1 MIRNYLK
8 IAFRNLIRNKVYST
22 INIAGLAMGIA
33 AFLLILEY
41 VSFEKSVNQFH
52 KNLPEMYRLINL
64 DNKGNTWAEVEP
76 AWATKAKQNFSEIKD
91 YCRFADDI
99 AKGIVKTEGNKAE
112 SFRENNI
119 GYADGNFFDFF
130 SFPVLKG
137 NKKSLNQP
145 KIVFIT
151 NKIAD
156 KYFGKTDPIGKV
168 LTLSNQFGTLSYS
181 VEGVYES
188 PENSDINL
196 DMVFSLKTLENP
208 ANLNGNDWANLNND
222 DNQYINTF
230 LLLDKGADY
239 KSLEQ
244 KLSRFRE
251 ENQTDKDGIQFRLQ
265 PAANIHLAENLSDTY
280 QTSGNVK
287 YVYTLGAIAFLILLI
302 AWFNYINLSTA
313 NSLKRASEVGVRKV
327 IGATPWNLIG
337 QFLGESALVNF
348 LSFSVAILLVYI
360 LQPFFNQLIGKN
372 LSLEVLGYSP
382 VWIIGLGVF
391 LIGMLASG
399 VYTAYALSNFNPV
412 KILKGKLTKTSQ
424 GAFLRKSLV
433 VSQFSISIALM
444 LVTIVI
450 YSQLKFMQNQNLG
463 VKTSQL
469 LVIRGPEIGKDS
481 TYKVRK
487 AAFWNEISSQSF
499 VKDYALSG
507 SVPGSFYNFNTSGF
521 TQPGSKAGDELASYA
536 FTIIGDRYLN
546 VYDLKLKA
554 GRNFTPEET
563 NIEWN
568 KNSKVIMNER
578 AIQQLGFE
586 SAEDALKT
594 KIKWDER
601 YLEIIGVVKDYHH
614 TGLQKAI
621 DPIIFYPQNSSQYI
635 TISLTAD
642 NMQEKIARLEK
653 IYKNYFTDNPFD
665 YFFVDE
671 NFNKQYVS
679 EKQYSQIFTTAS
691 VWAIFIACLGL
702 FGLATFTV
710 ENRNKEI
717 GIRKVLGASVV
728 SIVGLLSKD
737 FILLIVIAILIA
749 SPLTYYF
756 MQKWLSD
763 FAYRIDISWWIFAV
777 AAGLS
782 LFIAVLTIM
791 FQGIKA
797 ALINPVKSLKSE

>member
-52 KNLPEMYRLINL
+52 TNLPEMYRLINL
-64 DNKGNTWAEVEP
+64 DAKGNTWAEVEP
-76 AWATKAKQNFSEIKD
+76 GWAPRAKQNFSEVKD
-91 YCRFADDI
+91 YCRFSDDV
-99 AKGIVKTEGNKAE
+99 AKGIVKREGNNSE

-119 GYADGNFFDFF
+119 GYADGNFFNFF
-130 SFPVLKG
+130 SFPVIKG
-137 NKKSLNQP
+137 NKSSLNQP
-145 KIVFIT
+145 KTVFIT
-151 NKIAD
+151 DKIAA
-156 KYFGKTDPIGKV
+156 KYFGKTDPIGKI

-181 VEGVYES
+181 VEGVYIA

-208 ANLNGNDWANLNND
+208 ANLNGNDWAAVNNID
-222 DNQYINTF
+222 DQYINTF
-230 LLLDKGADY
+230 LLLDKGTNY
-239 KSLEQ
+239 KSLET
-244 KLSRFRE
+244 KLSTYR
-251 ENQTDKDGIQFRLQ
+251 NAQKTDKDGVQFRLQ
-265 PAANIHLAENLSDTY
+265 PAANIHLAEKFSDTY

-327 IGATPWNLIG
+327 IGATPGNLIG
-337 QFLGESALVNF
+337 QFLGESALVNL
-348 LSFSVAILLVYI
+348 LSFTVAILLVYI

-372 LSLEVLGYSP
+372 LSLHILGNSS
-382 VWIIGLGVF
+382 VWIIGLGIF
-391 LIGMLASG
+391 LIGMLGSG
-399 VYTAYALSNFNPV
+399 IYTAYALSNFNPV

-463 VKTSQL
+463 VKISQL
-469 LVIRGPEIGKDS
+469 LVIRGPEVGSDS
-481 TYKVRK
+481 TNKIRK
-487 AAFWNEISSQSF
+487 AAFWNEIGEQSF
-499 VKDYALSG
+499 VKDYSLSG
-507 SVPGSFYNFNTSGF
+507 SVPGNFYNFNTSGF
-521 TQPGSKAGDELASYA
+521 TQPGSKAGDELVSYA

-546 VYDLKLKA
+546 VYDIKLKA

-563 NIEWN
+563 KVEWN
-568 KNSKVIMNER
+568 QNSKVIMNET
-578 AIQQLGFE
+578 AIRQLGFE

-614 TGLQKAI
+614 AGLQKAI

-642 NMQEKIARLEK
+642 DMQEKIARLEK
-653 IYKNYFTDNPFD
+653 IYKSYFTDNPFD

-737 FILLIVIAILIA
+737 FLLLIVIAILIA

-763 FAYRIDISWWIFAV
+763 FAYRIDISWWIFAI